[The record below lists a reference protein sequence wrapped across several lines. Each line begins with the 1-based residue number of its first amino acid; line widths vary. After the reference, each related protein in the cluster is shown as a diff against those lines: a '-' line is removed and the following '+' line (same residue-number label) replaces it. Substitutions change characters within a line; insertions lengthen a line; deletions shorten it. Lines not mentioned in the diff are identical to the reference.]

1 MNGPKVTII
10 TPSYNSDKDIEACIH
25 SVAKQSYTNKE
36 HLIIDNLS
44 EDGTLDIVRKYS
56 ALYPHIHLITEK
68 DNGIYDAMNKGIA
81 LSSGSVIGILNSDDL
96 YYDSNVLEW
105 VLENFKKE
113 DVDLIYADL
122 EYFSNFQANKTV
134 RKYRSNHFSPARL
147 SCGLMPAH
155 PTVFAKRT
163 IYERFGVFDPT
174 FKIAGDFDWIARIFQ
189 SQQISYYYSSK
200 ILVRM
205 RAGGIS
211 NNKIKNLNLKNIE
224 ILRAC
229 KKNNIQTN
237 YLKICTRFFF
247 KIFDFF

>member
-1 MNGPKVTII
+1 MQISII
-10 TPSYNSDKDIEACIH
+10 TVTKNSANTLEETL
-25 SVAKQSYTNKE
+25 QSLYSQNLFKKGGVE
-36 HLIIDNLS
+36 HVVIDGGSTDATLNILMQYSKNIALLVS
-44 EDGTLDIVRKYS
+44 E
-56 ALYPHIHLITEK
+56 P
-68 DNGIYDAMNKGIA
+68 DNGLYDAMNKGIA

-155 PTVFAKRT
+155 PTVFAQRT

>member
-1 MNGPKVTII
+1 MQISII
-10 TPSYNSDKDIEACIH
+10 TVTKNSANTLEETL
-25 SVAKQSYTNKE
+25 QSLYSQNLFKKGGVE
-36 HLIIDNLS
+36 HVVIDGGSTDATLNILMQYSKNIALLVS
-44 EDGTLDIVRKYS
+44 E
-56 ALYPHIHLITEK
+56 P
-68 DNGIYDAMNKGIA
+68 DNGLYDAMNKGIA